1 MQYDPIKDILFRA
14 VTRYPY
20 LRKVFFFLLDKLF
33 LRQWYVKKHITR
45 LMAKLDKIDF
55 YDAGAGFCQYSDFV
69 LSNYS
74 DSHVLALDLKDDY
87 LKDYAKYA
95 DEKFPGRFNWISEDL
110 VTYKPG
116 NIFNLVVAI
125 DILEHIE
132 DDVQAMKNMYL
143 ALSAGGKLIIST
155 PSETD
160 EAARFTSE
168 HVRPGYAMKDL
179 IGKLKQTGFEILISE
194 YSYGRW
200 GRISWKLGIKLPLL
214 LVSYSKLLLLLLP
227 IYYLCL
233 YPIIYLLMLVDI
245 SSSNKTGNGIIIV
258 AEKPVSAF

>member
-20 LRKVFFFLLDKLF
+20 LRKVFFFLLDRLF

-45 LMAKLDKIDF
+45 LFAKHDKIDF
-55 YDAGAGFCQYSDFV
+55 YDAGAGFCQYSDFI
-69 LSNYS
+69 LSKYPG
-74 DSHVLALDLKDDY
+74 SHVLALDLKDKY
-87 LKDYAKYA
+87 LKNYAMYA
-95 DEKFPGRFNWISEDL
+95 DKKFQGRFDWISEDL
-110 VTYKPG
+110 VTYVPDVES
-116 NIFNLVVAI
+116 NLVIAI

-132 DDVQAMKNMYL
+132 NDVQALRNMYL
-143 ALSAGGKLIIST
+143 ALSGGGKLIIST

-168 HVRPGYAMKDL
+168 HVRPGYAMIDL
-179 IGKLKQTGFEILISE
+179 IGKLKKTGFEILISE

-200 GRISWKLGIKLPLL
+200 GKISWILGIKTPLL
-214 LVSYSKLLLLLLP
+214 LVSYSKIMLLLLP

-233 YPIIYLLMLVDI
+233 YPIVYLLMLGDI
-245 SSSNKTGNGIIIV
+245 NGSNKTGNGIIVV
-258 AEKPVSAF
+258 AEKPLSAS